1 MRISQRDEPK
11 KIPIPESPMNMKARM
26 SAFEATSI
34 SSPPFV
40 KKATQC
46 KKAFPAPPLVDF
58 LSSEDV
64 SEANEISACDAS
76 TTSHT
81 APTSEDDSYRVEKSP
96 EVSVDLDSSSDTF
109 MMEESAGKTLMMEE
123 SSKGGDCAMPVQAK
137 SCEAESDKVA
147 TTSHYSYSSDSFRHL
162 DVCQEDGS
170 LEEPFDRPLTL
181 SWEDQRKMISRRDFP
196 KKFPIPASPM
206 GMKARMGAFEVK
218 QVLSTPTRTPPL
230 VWKTWKTS
238 LASPSPVGKDLKT
251 EKAIPAPPLV
261 DDSNSEDTLTET
273 AVDETSVC
281 DAKISSHVVPSSKD
295 MFASTSS
302 ISCRSDDAPV
312 VQETCNVGGAGKT
325 VQAKSCEAESDKVAT
340 ISHYSYSSDSFRHL
354 DVCQEDGSLETR
366 YDRPL
371 TLSWE
376 DQRKMISRRDF
387 PKKFPIPASP
397 MGMKA
402 RMGAFEVKQVLSTPT
417 TPLARN
423 TSIASPSPVK
433 KDFKTNRAIPAPPL
447 VDDSISEDT
456 LAETAFPPASTVDE
470 PSAYDVGNT
479 SMSDG
484 APVVFVNV
492 EGTTEYSEERKETQ
506 PRVNCKPKHEH
517 ILAPY
522 EEQQKALVQQRIRH
536 SKNKVVIPKTPV
548 KMKDRLSVFEL
559 EGKLNAPSSLNLDDD
574 TCSLTSSN
582 HSSVSVVW

>member
-1 MRISQRDEPK
+1 MASPRSISGPSAFDETETRFDRPLTLSWDEQRMRISQRDEPK

-64 SEANEISACDAS
+64 SEADEISACDAS

-81 APTSEDDSYRVEKSP
+81 APTSEDDSDCEEKSP
-96 EVSVDLDSSSDTF
+96 EASVDLDSSSDTF

-123 SSKGGDCAMPVQAK
+123 SSKVGDCAMPVQAK
-137 SCEAESDKVA
+137 SCEAESNKVA
-147 TTSHYSYSSDSFRHL
+147 TTSRYSYSSDSFRHL

-218 QVLSTPTRTPPL
+218 QVLSTPT
-230 VWKTWKTS
+230 
-238 LASPSPVGKDLKT
+238 
-251 EKAIPAPPLV
+251 
-261 DDSNSEDTLTET
+261 
-273 AVDETSVC
+273 
-281 DAKISSHVVPSSKD
+281 
-295 MFASTSS
+295 
-302 ISCRSDDAPV
+302 
-312 VQETCNVGGAGKT
+312 
-325 VQAKSCEAESDKVAT
+325 
-340 ISHYSYSSDSFRHL
+340 
-354 DVCQEDGSLETR
+354 
-366 YDRPL
+366 
-371 TLSWE
+371 
-376 DQRKMISRRDF
+376 
-387 PKKFPIPASP
+387 
-397 MGMKA
+397 
-402 RMGAFEVKQVLSTPT
+402 

-423 TSIASPSPVK
+423 TSIASPSPG
-433 KDFKTNRAIPAPPL
+433 KTNRAIPAPPL

-456 LAETAFPPASTVDE
+456 LTETAFSLASAVDE
-470 PSAYDVGNT
+470 TSVYDVG
-479 SMSDG
+479 MSDG

-492 EGTTEYSEERKETQ
+492 KGTTEYSEERKEIQ
-506 PRVNCKPKHEH
+506 QRVNCKPKHEH

-536 SKNKVVIPKTPV
+536 SKNKVVVPKTPV
-548 KMKDRLSVFEL
+548 KLKDRLSVFEL

-574 TCSLTSSN
+574 TCSLTSN
-582 HSSVSVVW
+582 HSSLSAV